1 MSAFSDPELPP
12 DAVERARSGDVAA
25 WEAIYRSF
33 ERPVFTLARRLLPQ
47 RAAAEDLAQD
57 VFVEVLTR
65 LGQYEGCGSFAG
77 WVRTIAVNK
86 CLMHLRS
93 PWQRGLRW
101 LDRSTAGVSYE
112 PFERMACPG
121 RDCGDE
127 MDIERALSRLPDTAR
142 AVVWLHDVEGY
153 THAEIGALFGS
164 TPSFSK
170 SQLARA
176 HEKLRE
182 WLQVSGVESSC
193 MPISTSC

>member
-1 MSAFSDPELPP
+1 MSAFSDSDLPP
-12 DAVERARSGDVAA
+12 DTIELARAGDVAA
-25 WEAIYRSF
+25 WERIYRAF
-33 ERPVFTLARRLLPQ
+33 ERPVFTLARRLVPQ

-65 LGQYEGCGSFAG
+65 LGQYEGRGSFAG
-77 WVRTIAVNK
+77 WVRSIAVTR

-101 LDRSTAGVSYE
+101 LDRAAGVDVE
-112 PFERMACPG
+112 AALER
-121 RDCGDE
+121 RDDEVRDGGDSL
-127 MDIERALSRLPDTAR
+127 DLERALARLPDTAR

-153 THAEIGALFGS
+153 THAEIGALFDS

-176 HEKLRE
+176 HERLRE
-182 WLQVSGVESSC
+182 WLHESGVDPSC
-193 MPISTSC
+193 MPVSTTG